1 VAARANPGAKVG
13 GARAAR
19 SSGSSP
25 IDGRELRT
33 QGRRTMAALLDAGMR
48 VLAER
53 GYHAA
58 RVDDIVRAA
67 EVSHGTFYLYFSNKE
82 DLFRALAVQCAEEM
96 TELASSLGPVTA
108 DDDGVDELRRW
119 LADFI
124 ATYRKYGVV
133 IRAWMEDQVSSRE
146 LSRLGAQAFR
156 GIASSL
162 EARLL
167 EAGIRRRDTALEAA
181 ALLAMF
187 ERSTY
192 FVTSRRLGFDDA
204 EVADTLA
211 QVAHRGFF
219 GPRGR

>member
-1 VAARANPGAKVG
+1 VTVAARANPGAKVG

-124 ATYRKYGVV
+124 ATY
-133 IRAWMEDQVSSRE
+133 
-146 LSRLGAQAFR
+146 
-156 GIASSL
+156 
-162 EARLL
+162 LL